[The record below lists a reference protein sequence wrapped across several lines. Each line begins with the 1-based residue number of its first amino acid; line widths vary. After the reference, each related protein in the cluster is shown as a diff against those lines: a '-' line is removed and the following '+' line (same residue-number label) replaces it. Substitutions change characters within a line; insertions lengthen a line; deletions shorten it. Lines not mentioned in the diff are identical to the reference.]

1 MTDRPAPNW
10 QPITA
15 LPLVAQMIDGAP
27 ESARI
32 QLENLEEARP
42 RPHVLDDALVS
53 RIVRSD
59 SDQAEFLPV
68 SQGSQPHPCEKPV
81 VREADEGRFHP
92 FFAKIPPFSRS
103 DQLPTAPDVR
113 RATSPQH
120 GQSPPPEDA
129 PRDWKSP

>member
-1 MTDRPAPNW
+1 MTDRPAPNR

-15 LPLVAQMIDGAP
+15 LPLVAQMIDGAL

-53 RIVRSD
+53 RIIRSD

-68 SQGSQPHPCEKPV
+68 SHGSQPHPCEN
-81 VREADEGRFHP
+81 
-92 FFAKIPPFSRS
+92 
-103 DQLPTAPDVR
+103 L
-113 RATSPQH
+113 
-120 GQSPPPEDA
+120 
-129 PRDWKSP
+129 W